1 MQDTDKPVNIDTSGP
16 GAEVELDSVKE
27 ELIEETVIEETPGTD
42 KSYENER
49 ETKLEDGGSAD
60 DANAK
65 SDEPTDVQASEE
77 NTEKKKELDEYS
89 DGVKRRIAK
98 LTKKMRESE
107 RREEAATIYAK
118 SVLAEKEAL
127 SSRLAKLDTGFVSEK
142 ENRIKSGMEAAVAK
156 LAKAREESDLKAE
169 VAATAEISR
178 LGYEEARLS
187 DLKARQAEQ
196 KAQTPVPQPQQQQ
209 QQEVEMPRQVD
220 SRARDWARKNS
231 WFNNDAVMTEGAKVI
246 HRQLTEIEGY
256 DPNTEAEEYYSEVD
270 RRIRL
275 EFPHKFDTNT
285 TQDSTRPTQ
294 TVASATRVNKT
305 SGRKIVR
312 LTPSQV
318 AIAKKLGVP
327 LKDYAEQLKIT
338 EGV

>member
-27 ELIEETVIEETPGTD
+27 ELIEETIVEEKPGTD

-60 DANAK
+60 DANAE
-65 SDEPTDVQASEE
+65 SNEPTDVQASEE

-127 SSRLAKLDTGFVSEK
+127 SSRLSKLDTGFVAEK

-196 KAQTPVPQPQQQQ
+196 KVQTPVPQQ

-220 SRARDWARKNS
+220 ARARDWARKND
-231 WFNNDAVMTEGAKVI
+231 WFNKDAVMTEGAKVI

-256 DPNTEAEEYYSEVD
+256 DPNSDAEEYYSEVD

-275 EFPHKFDTNT
+275 EFPHKFVTMEEDTIRK
-285 TQDSTRPTQ
+285 SPTQ

>member
-27 ELIEETVIEETPGTD
+27 ELIEETIVEDKTPAED
-42 KSYENER
+42 KSHENER

-60 DANAK
+60 DAIAK

-107 RREEAATIYAK
+107 RREEAATIYAR

-127 SSRLAKLDTGFVSEK
+127 SSRLSKLDTGFVAEK

-178 LGYEEARLS
+178 LGYEEARLG

-196 KAQTPVPQPQQQQ
+196 KAQTPIPQQP

-220 SRARDWARKNS
+220 ARARDWARKNG
-231 WFNNDAVMTEGAKVI
+231 WFNKDAVMTEGAKVI

-256 DPNTEAEEYYSEVD
+256 DPNSDAEEYYSEVD

-275 EFPHKFDTNT
+275 EFPHKFVTMEEDTIRK
-285 TQDSTRPTQ
+285 SPTQ

>member
-27 ELIEETVIEETPGTD
+27 ELIEETIIEDKTPAED
-42 KSYENER
+42 KSHENER

-60 DANAK
+60 DAIAK
-65 SDEPTDVQASEE
+65 SDEPTNVQANEE

-127 SSRLAKLDTGFVSEK
+127 SSRLSKLDTGFVTEK

-178 LGYEEARLS
+178 LGYEEARLG

-196 KAQTPVPQPQQQQ
+196 KTQTPVPQQ

-220 SRARDWARKNS
+220 SRARDWARKNE
-231 WFNNDAVMTEGAKVI
+231 WFNKDPIMTEGAKVI

-275 EFPHKFDTNT
+275 EFPHKFDTNV
-285 TQDSTRPTQ
+285 TQESTRPTQ
-294 TVASATRVNKT
+294 TVASATRANRS
-305 SGRKIVR
+305 SGRKVVK

>member
-27 ELIEETVIEETPGTD
+27 ELIEETIVEDKIPAED
-42 KSYENER
+42 KSHENER

-60 DANAK
+60 DAIAK

-127 SSRLAKLDTGFVSEK
+127 SSRLSKLDTGFVAEK

-196 KAQTPVPQPQQQQ
+196 KVQTPVPQQ

-220 SRARDWARKNS
+220 ARARDWARKND
-231 WFNNDAVMTEGAKVI
+231 WFNKDAVMTEGAKVI

-256 DPNTEAEEYYSEVD
+256 DPNSDAEEYYSEVD

-275 EFPHKFDTNT
+275 EFPHKFVTIEEDTIRK
-285 TQDSTRPTQ
+285 SPTQ

>member
-1 MQDTDKPVNIDTSGP
+1 
-16 GAEVELDSVKE
+16 
-27 ELIEETVIEETPGTD
+27 
-42 KSYENER
+42 
-49 ETKLEDGGSAD
+49 
-60 DANAK
+60 
-65 SDEPTDVQASEE
+65 
-77 NTEKKKELDEYS
+77 
-89 DGVKRRIAK
+89 
-98 LTKKMRESE
+98 MRESE

-156 LAKAREESDLKAE
+156 LAKAREENDLKAE
-169 VAATAEISR
+169 VAASAEISR
-178 LGYEEARLS
+178 LGYEEARLA

-196 KAQTPVPQPQQQQ
+196 KAQTPVPQPQ

-285 TQDSTRPTQ
+285 TQESTRPTQ
-294 TVASATRVNKT
+294 TVASATRVNKS
-305 SGRKIVR
+305 SGRKVVR

>member
-1 MQDTDKPVNIDTSGP
+1 MQDTDKSVDIDTSGP

-27 ELIEETVIEETPGTD
+27 DLIEEAVVEDKTPAED
-42 KSYENER
+42 KSHENER

-60 DANAK
+60 NTVEK
-65 SDEPTDVQASEE
+65 YDESTNVQDKEP
-77 NTEKKKELDEYS
+77 TEKKKELEEYS
-89 DGVKRRIAK
+89 EGVKRRIAK

-127 SSRLAKLDTGFVSEK
+127 SARLSKLDTGFVSEK
-142 ENRIKSGMEAAVAK
+142 ENRIKAGMEAAVAK
-156 LAKAREESDLKAE
+156 LAKAREENDLKAE
-169 VAATAEISR
+169 VAASAEISR

-187 DLKARQAEQ
+187 DLKARQAE
-196 KAQTPVPQPQQQQ
+196 KKTETSTPQEQVQQP
-209 QQEVEMPRQVD
+209 VDAPRQVD
-220 SRARDWARKNS
+220 SRAREWARNNE
-231 WFNNDAVMTEGAKVI
+231 WFNKDPIMTEGAKVI

-256 DPNTEAEEYYSEVD
+256 DPNTEPEEYYSEVD

-275 EFPHKFDTNT
+275 EFPHKFDTNAN
-285 TQDSTRPTQ
+285 QESTKPTQ
-294 TVASATRVNKT
+294 TVASATRVNKS
-305 SGRKIVR
+305 SGRKIVK

>member
-27 ELIEETVIEETPGTD
+27 ELIEETIVEEKPGTD

-77 NTEKKKELDEYS
+77 NTEKKKELEEYS
-89 DGVKRRIAK
+89 EGVKRRIAK

-127 SSRLAKLDTGFVSEK
+127 SSRLSKLDTGFVSEK

-169 VAATAEISR
+169 VAASAEISR
-178 LGYEEARLS
+178 LGYEEARLA

-196 KAQTPVPQPQQQQ
+196 KTETQIPQQPIQ

-220 SRARDWARKNS
+220 SRARDWARKNE
-231 WFNNDAVMTEGAKVI
+231 WFNKDPIMTEGAKVI

-275 EFPHKFDTNT
+275 EFPHKFDTNV
-285 TQDSTRPTQ
+285 TQESTRPTQ
-294 TVASATRVNKT
+294 TVASATRANRS
-305 SGRKIVR
+305 SGRKVVK

>member
-27 ELIEETVIEETPGTD
+27 ELIEETIVEDKIPAED
-42 KSYENER
+42 KSHENER

-60 DANAK
+60 DAIAK
-65 SDEPTDVQASEE
+65 SDEPTDVQVSEE

-127 SSRLAKLDTGFVSEK
+127 SSRLSKLDTGFVAEK

-196 KAQTPVPQPQQQQ
+196 KVQTPVPQ

-220 SRARDWARKNS
+220 ARARDWARKND
-231 WFNNDAVMTEGAKVI
+231 WFNKDPVMTEGAKVI

-256 DPNTEAEEYYSEVD
+256 DPNSDAEEYYSEVD

-275 EFPHKFDTNT
+275 EFPHKFVTMEEDTIRK
-285 TQDSTRPTQ
+285 SPTQ

>member
-27 ELIEETVIEETPGTD
+27 ELIEETIVEEKPGTD

-77 NTEKKKELDEYS
+77 NTEKKKELEEYS
-89 DGVKRRIAK
+89 EGVKRRIAK

-127 SSRLAKLDTGFVSEK
+127 SSRLSKLDTGFVSEK

-178 LGYEEARLS
+178 LGYEEARLA

-196 KAQTPVPQPQQQQ
+196 KTETQIPQQPIQ

-220 SRARDWARKNS
+220 SRARDWARKNE
-231 WFNNDAVMTEGAKVI
+231 WFNKDPIMTEGAKVI

-275 EFPHKFDTNT
+275 EFPHKFDTNV
-285 TQDSTRPTQ
+285 TQESTRPTQ
-294 TVASATRVNKT
+294 TVASATRANRS
-305 SGRKIVR
+305 SGRKVVK

>member
-27 ELIEETVIEETPGTD
+27 ELIEQTIVEEKTPGTD

-77 NTEKKKELDEYS
+77 NTEKKKELEEYS
-89 DGVKRRIAK
+89 EGVKRRIAK

-127 SSRLAKLDTGFVSEK
+127 SSRLAKLDTGFVTEK
-142 ENRIKSGMEAAVAK
+142 ESRIKSGMEAAVAK

-169 VAATAEISR
+169 VAASAEISR
-178 LGYEEARLS
+178 LGYEEARLA

-196 KAQTPVPQPQQQQ
+196 KAQTLVPQPQ

-220 SRARDWARKNS
+220 SRARDWARKNE
-231 WFNNDAVMTEGAKVI
+231 WFNKDPIMTEGAKVI

-275 EFPHKFDTNT
+275 EFPHKFDTNV
-285 TQDSTRPTQ
+285 TQESTRPTQ
-294 TVASATRVNKT
+294 TVASATRVNKS
-305 SGRKIVR
+305 SGRKVVK

>member
-27 ELIEETVIEETPGTD
+27 ELIEETIVEEKPGTD

-77 NTEKKKELDEYS
+77 NTEKKKELEEYS
-89 DGVKRRIAK
+89 EGVKRRIAK

-127 SSRLAKLDTGFVSEK
+127 SSRLSKLDTGFVSEK

-178 LGYEEARLS
+178 LGYEEARLA

-196 KAQTPVPQPQQQQ
+196 KTETQIPQQPIQ

-220 SRARDWARKNS
+220 SRARDWARKNE
-231 WFNNDAVMTEGAKVI
+231 WFNKDPIMTEGAKVI

-275 EFPHKFDTNT
+275 EFPHKFDTNV
-285 TQDSTRPTQ
+285 TQESTRPTQ
-294 TVASATRVNKT
+294 TVASATRANKS
-305 SGRKIVR
+305 SGRKVVK

>member
-60 DANAK
+60 DAIAK
-65 SDEPTDVQASEE
+65 SDEPTDVQANEE

-107 RREEAATIYAK
+107 RREEAATIYAR

-127 SSRLAKLDTGFVSEK
+127 SSRLSKLDTGFVTEK
-142 ENRIKSGMEAAVAK
+142 ESRIKSGMEAAVAK
-156 LAKAREESDLKAE
+156 LAKAREETDLKAE

-178 LGYEEARLS
+178 LGYEEAKLA

-196 KAQTPVPQPQQQQ
+196 KTEIPVPQQ

-220 SRARDWARKNS
+220 SRARDWARKNG
-231 WFNNDAVMTEGAKVI
+231 WFNKDAVMTEGAKVI

-275 EFPHKFDTNT
+275 EFPHKFDTNV
-285 TQDSTRPTQ
+285 TQESTRPTQ
-294 TVASATRVNKT
+294 TVASATRANRS
-305 SGRKIVR
+305 SGRKVVK

>member
-27 ELIEETVIEETPGTD
+27 ELIEETIVEEKTPGTD

-49 ETKLEDGGSAD
+49 ETKLEDGGSVD

-77 NTEKKKELDEYS
+77 NTEKKKELEDYS
-89 DGVKRRIAK
+89 EGVKRRIAK

-127 SSRLAKLDTGFVSEK
+127 SSRLSKLDTGFVSEK

-169 VAATAEISR
+169 VAASAEISR
-178 LGYEEARLS
+178 LGYEEARLA

-196 KAQTPVPQPQQQQ
+196 KTLAPVPQQPQ

-220 SRARDWARKNS
+220 SRARDWARKNE
-231 WFNNDAVMTEGAKVI
+231 WYNKDAILTEGAKVI

-256 DPNTEAEEYYSEVD
+256 DPNTEPEEYYSEVD

-275 EFPHKFDTNT
+275 EFPHKFDIIS
-285 TQDSTRPTQ
+285 DSTNKPTQ
-294 TVASATRVNKT
+294 TVASATRSSKT
-305 SGRKIVR
+305 SGRKIVK
-312 LTPSQV
+312 LSPSQV
-318 AIAKKLGVP
+318 AIARKLGVP

>member
-27 ELIEETVIEETPGTD
+27 ELIEETIVEEKPGTD

-60 DANAK
+60 DAIAK
-65 SDEPTDVQASEE
+65 SDESTDVQASEE
-77 NTEKKKELDEYS
+77 NTEKKKELEEYS
-89 DGVKRRIAK
+89 EGVKRRIAK

-178 LGYEEARLS
+178 LGYEEARLA

-196 KAQTPVPQPQQQQ
+196 KTETQIPQQPIQ

-220 SRARDWARKNS
+220 SRARDWARKND
-231 WFNNDAVMTEGAKVI
+231 WFNKDPIMTEGAKVI

-256 DPNTEAEEYYSEVD
+256 DPNTEPEEYYSEVD

-275 EFPHKFDTNT
+275 EFPHKFDTNV
-285 TQDSTRPTQ
+285 TQESTRPTQ
-294 TVASATRVNKT
+294 TVASATRANRS
-305 SGRKIVR
+305 SGRKIVK

>member
-1 MQDTDKPVNIDTSGP
+1 MQNVDKPVDIDTSGP

-27 ELIEETVIEETPGTD
+27 ELIEETIVEDKTPAED
-42 KSYENER
+42 KSHENER

-60 DANAK
+60 DAIAK

-77 NTEKKKELDEYS
+77 NTEKKKELEEYS
-89 DGVKRRIAK
+89 EGVKRRIAK

-178 LGYEEARLS
+178 LGYEEARLA

-196 KAQTPVPQPQQQQ
+196 KTETQIPQRPIQ

-220 SRARDWARKNS
+220 SRARDWARKND
-231 WFNNDAVMTEGAKVI
+231 WFNKDAVMTEGAKVI

-256 DPNTEAEEYYSEVD
+256 DPNTEPEEYYSEVD

-275 EFPHKFDTNT
+275 EFPHKFDTNV
-285 TQDSTRPTQ
+285 TQESTRPTQ
-294 TVASATRVNKT
+294 TVASATRANRS
-305 SGRKIVR
+305 SGRKIVK

>member
-27 ELIEETVIEETPGTD
+27 ELIEQTIVEEKTPGTD

-77 NTEKKKELDEYS
+77 NTEKKKELEEYS
-89 DGVKRRIAK
+89 EGVKRRIAK

-127 SSRLAKLDTGFVSEK
+127 SSRLSKLDTGFVSEK

-169 VAATAEISR
+169 VAASAEISR
-178 LGYEEARLS
+178 LGYEEARLA
-187 DLKARQAEQ
+187 DLKARQAEK
-196 KAQTPVPQPQQQQ
+196 KAETPVPQPQQQ
-209 QQEVEMPRQVD
+209 EVDVPRQVD
-220 SRARDWARKNS
+220 SRARDWARKNE
-231 WFNNDAVMTEGAKVI
+231 WFNKDPIMTEGAKVI

-275 EFPHKFDTNT
+275 EFPHKFDTNV
-285 TQDSTRPTQ
+285 TQESTRPTQ
-294 TVASATRVNKT
+294 TVASATRANRS
-305 SGRKIVR
+305 SGRKVVK

>member
-27 ELIEETVIEETPGTD
+27 ELIEETIVEEKTPGTD

-77 NTEKKKELDEYS
+77 NTEKKKELEEYS
-89 DGVKRRIAK
+89 EGVKRRIAK

-127 SSRLAKLDTGFVSEK
+127 SSRLSKLDTGFVSEK

-178 LGYEEARLS
+178 LGYEEARLG

-196 KAQTPVPQPQQQQ
+196 KAQTPVPQQP

-220 SRARDWARKNS
+220 SRARDWARKNE
-231 WFNNDAVMTEGAKVI
+231 WFNKDPIMTEGAKVI

-275 EFPHKFDTNT
+275 EFPHKFDTNV
-285 TQDSTRPTQ
+285 TQESTRPTQ
-294 TVASATRVNKT
+294 TVASATRANKS
-305 SGRKIVR
+305 SGRKVVK

>member
-27 ELIEETVIEETPGTD
+27 ELIEETIIEEKTPGTD

-77 NTEKKKELDEYS
+77 NTEKKKELEDYS
-89 DGVKRRIAK
+89 EGVKRRIAK

-127 SSRLAKLDTGFVSEK
+127 SSRLSKLDTGFVSEK

-178 LGYEEARLS
+178 LGYEEARLA

-196 KAQTPVPQPQQQQ
+196 KVETPVPQQQQI
-209 QQEVEMPRQVD
+209 QQEVDVPRQVD
-220 SRARDWARKNS
+220 SRARDWARKNE
-231 WFNNDAVMTEGAKVI
+231 WFNKDPIMTEGAKVI

-275 EFPHKFDTNT
+275 EFPHKFDTNV
-285 TQDSTRPTQ
+285 TQESTRPTQ
-294 TVASATRVNKT
+294 TVASATRANRS
-305 SGRKIVR
+305 SGRKVVK